1 MAMRLNQFQAAVCRN
16 TTPVPGKI
24 EAPVADALETQIA
37 QLLVQAAKM
46 AQQIGTDLDF
56 IAQRWVDMQPKAADP
71 APAPR
76 TPVPE
81 TSGAIVP

>member
-1 MAMRLNQFQAAVCRN
+1 MAIRLNQFQAAVCRN

-37 QLLVQAAKM
+37 QLLVQAARM

-56 IAQRWVDMQPKAADP
+56 IAQRWIDMQPKAEEPKAPQP
-71 APAPR
+71 APA
-76 TPVPE
+76 TGMI
-81 TSGAIVP
+81 TA

>member
-24 EAPVADALETQIA
+24 EKPIADELELHIA
-37 QLLVQAAKM
+37 CLLVQAAKM

-56 IAQRWVDMQPKAADP
+56 VAQRWVDMQPVQEAEIAQP
-71 APAPR
+71 APA
-76 TPVPE
+76 TV
-81 TSGAIVP
+81 AANAA

>member
-24 EAPVADALETQIA
+24 EQPVADALEVQIA
-37 QLLVQAAKM
+37 QLLVQAARM

-56 IAQRWVDMQPKAADP
+56 IAQRWVDMQPVQEEQPIP
-71 APAPR
+71 APSPIAAHNP
-76 TPVPE
+76 
-81 TSGAIVP
+81 S

>member
-1 MAMRLNQFQAAVCRN
+1 MAIRLNQFQAAVCRN

-37 QLLVQAAKM
+37 QLLVQAARM

-56 IAQRWVDMQPKAADP
+56 IAQRWIDMQPKAAEPQAPQP
-71 APAPR
+71 APA
-76 TPVPE
+76 TGMI
-81 TSGAIVP
+81 TA